1 MISFEGFGYLEKKK
15 KKNQLIV
22 SYMSGVCCT
31 TLNIYIELYFF
42 DEQEWHEI

>member
-15 KKNQLIV
+15 TLLIV
-22 SYMSGVCCT
+22 SYMSEVCCT